1 MPADDDTRGMNCMN
15 AVDTNLL
22 VYFVD
27 QDEPT
32 KRAKTVG
39 LINDLVQANVETVLL
54 WQVAAEFLSCLRR
67 WEHEGR
73 IDRQDTR
80 GHFERLNAM
89 FRCVL
94 PTEAVLS
101 RSLDLSFRYS
111 LSHWDR
117 MLLAACIEA
126 GVHTLY
132 SEDLA
137 SGMQYD
143 SVTVV
148 NPFA

>member
-1 MPADDDTRGMNCMN
+1 MN
-15 AVDTNLL
+15 ALDTNIL
-22 VYFVD
+22 VYSFD
-27 QDEPT
+27 RDEPV
-32 KRAKTVG
+32 KRAKAVR
-39 LINDLVQANVETVLL
+39 LIDKLVQGDVETVLL

-67 WEHEGR
+67 WEREER
-73 IDRQDTR
+73 IDRQETL
-80 GHFERLNAM
+80 GNLERLDSM

-94 PTEAVLS
+94 PTQAVLG
-101 RSLDLSFRYS
+101 RSLDLSSRYS
-111 LSHWDR
+111 LSHWDG
-117 MLLAACIEA
+117 MLVAACIEA

-137 SGMQYD
+137 PGTRYD

>member
-1 MPADDDTRGMNCMN
+1 MN
-15 AVDTNLL
+15 AVDTNIL

-27 QDEPT
+27 QDEPV
-32 KRAKTVG
+32 KRAKAIELLG
-39 LINDLVQANVETVLL
+39 NLVHQDVETILL

-67 WEHEGR
+67 WEHEKRIGR
-73 IDRQDTR
+73 KETL
-80 GHFERLNAM
+80 GNLERLDSM

-94 PTEAVLS
+94 PTQAVL
-101 RSLDLSFRYS
+101 RKSLDLSSRYS
-111 LSHWDR
+111 LSHWDS

-137 SGMQYD
+137 SGTEYD
-143 SVTVV
+143 SMIVV